1 MRRIG
6 VLTSG
11 GDAPGMNTA
20 IRAVVRYAASADID
34 VVGIEDGFAGL
45 VGNRAKLLTPRDVGD
60 ILQRGGT
67 VLRTART
74 DQMRTR
80 EGWEKAARVLAQHDI
95 EGLVVIGGDGSMNGA
110 HALAQ
115 NDVRVVGIP
124 ASIDNDIWGTE
135 RALGV
140 DTALNTIMEAVDKL
154 RDTASSHQRAFLI
167 ETMGRNCGYL
177 AIAAGLICGAELA
190 VVPELDTPV
199 EEVATAITAAYR
211 RGKQHAF
218 VIVAEGASLDAQQIS
233 DYLVGEGIGF
243 EPRITT
249 LGHVQRGGSPSASD
263 RLLAVR
269 MGIAAVRTLE
279 GGIGGVMVALVGD
292 QITTVDLA
300 QVTSQERSADTAMA
314 EMVRTLA
321 K

>member
-74 DQMRTR
+74 DEMRTR

>member
-1 MRRIG
+1 MKRIG

-20 IRAVVRYAASADID
+20 IRAVVRYAAYADIE

-74 DQMRTR
+74 DEMRTR

-110 HALAQ
+110 HSLAQ
-115 NDVRVVGIP
+115 IDVRVVGIP

-177 AIAAGLICGAELA
+177 AIAASLICGAELA
-190 VVPELDTPV
+190 VVPELETPV
-199 EEVATAITAAYR
+199 EEVAAAITAAYR

-279 GGIGGVMVALVGD
+279 SGIGGVMVALVGD

-300 QVTSQERSADTAMA
+300 QVTSQQRSADTAMA